1 MTYLL
6 PISPFFKE
14 VFIMIILFLFTTV
27 QQIEQI
33 TERYTVY
40 YWAAKVQ
47 PGTQEERLK
56 LEICT

>member
-6 PISPFFKE
+6 PIPPFSKE

-40 YWAAKVQ
+40 YFTDYRTELRGKALCSY
-47 PGTQEERLK
+47 PL
-56 LEICT
+56 L